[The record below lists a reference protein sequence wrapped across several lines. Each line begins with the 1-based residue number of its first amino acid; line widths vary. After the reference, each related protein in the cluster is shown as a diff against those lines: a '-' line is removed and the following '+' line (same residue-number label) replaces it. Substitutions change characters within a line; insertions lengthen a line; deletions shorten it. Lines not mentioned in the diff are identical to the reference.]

1 MTKEDFYLKS
11 ILAMLQNPKF
21 AKTEKAEEDPNVTFP
36 SLEIEAIVIE
46 AEFLLHRIQ
55 KEWPGVFE
63 VKGLEEIAKAVQDI
77 TDLRLAVDV
86 T

>member
-21 AKTEKAEEDPNVTFP
+21 VKMEIPEDDPSVTFP
-36 SLEIEAIVIE
+36 SLETDVITTE
-46 AEFLLHRIQ
+46 AEHLLRKVQ
-55 KEWPGVFE
+55 EDWPGAFE

-77 TDLRLAVDV
+77 TELRLAVDV